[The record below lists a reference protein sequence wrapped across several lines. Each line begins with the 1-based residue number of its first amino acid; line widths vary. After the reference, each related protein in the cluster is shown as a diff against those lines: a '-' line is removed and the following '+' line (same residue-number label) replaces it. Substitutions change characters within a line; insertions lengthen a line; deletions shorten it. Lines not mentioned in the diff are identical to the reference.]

1 MDCDK
6 FKNKYRIDS
15 ARAKWHDYDG
25 GFYFITICTKNR
37 ECFFGTIKNSEMIF
51 SEIGE
56 YTQQQI
62 SKFHEHNSYSEIL
75 SSVIMPNHIHMILD
89 IDNTKLPYKKRD
101 IPIIIPNQNDVISIN
116 DTFQETFHE
125 TSLRTEHATET
136 QSWLSI
142 VIRLFKQ
149 SVTRFANQN
158 KIVFAWQARFHDHI
172 IRNQNEM
179 DKITEY
185 IENNVKKWDDDCF
198 YINS

>member
-1 MDCDK
+1 
-6 FKNKYRIDS
+6 
-15 ARAKWHDYDG
+15 
-25 GFYFITICTKNR
+25 
-37 ECFFGTIKNSEMIF
+37 MIL

-89 IDNTKLPYKKRD
+89 IDNTKLPCKKRD
-101 IPIIIPNQNDVISIN
+101 ISIIIPNQNDTFSIN
-116 DTFQETFHE
+116 ERFQG
-125 TSLRTEHATET
+125 TEHATKT

-179 DKITEY
+179 DKIAEY
-185 IENNVKKWDDDCF
+185 IENNVKKWNDDCF

>member
-1 MDCDK
+1 
-6 FKNKYRIDS
+6 
-15 ARAKWHDYDG
+15 
-25 GFYFITICTKNR
+25 
-37 ECFFGTIKNSEMIF
+37 MIF